1 MTTNLVKAK
10 DKTTIQ
16 WLNDDNFKKS
26 LANVLPKHLTA
37 ERMTRIALSELRN
50 NQKLAAAT
58 PISFISAVL
67 QASQLGL
74 EPGVL
79 GKCYLIPYYNNKTK
93 NTDVQFMIGY
103 RGMIELAR
111 RSGEIKSVYA
121 CEVDEADSFSYE
133 LGLEPKIVH
142 VPSMSK
148 KGKSIAY
155 YAVAHFKDGG
165 YQFEVMSL
173 EEIESVRK
181 SSKASES
188 GPWMTHFPEM
198 AKKTVLR
205 RLFKWLPVS
214 IELQHAI
221 TLDEQAEVGVRQHIH
236 EKTFEI
242 IGNNDDE
249 ENNETSF
256 INSSDFV
263 NDEITADGEIVEKT
277 KTNVVLEQLK
287 I

>member
-1 MTTNLVKAK
+1 
-10 DKTTIQ
+10 
-16 WLNDDNFKKS
+16 
-26 LANVLPKHLTA
+26 
-37 ERMTRIALSELRN
+37 
-50 NQKLAAAT
+50 
-58 PISFISAVL
+58 
-67 QASQLGL
+67 
-74 EPGVL
+74 
-79 GKCYLIPYYNNKTK
+79 
-93 NTDVQFMIGY
+93 
-103 RGMIELAR
+103 
-111 RSGEIKSVYA
+111 
-121 CEVDEADSFSYE
+121 
-133 LGLEPKIVH
+133 
-142 VPSMSK
+142 
-148 KGKSIAY
+148 
-155 YAVAHFKDGG
+155 VAHFKDGG

-249 ENNETSF
+249 ENTETSF
-256 INSSDFV
+256 INSSDFEGE
-263 NDEITADGEIVEKT
+263 EITADGEIVEKT